1 MTRPLAFSIIA
12 TMNKKIVLGL
22 AALMLTIPATSHAN
36 VKNKTVSVPTLAI
49 LDTALD
55 TSIPAI
61 KSKIVHE
68 VCILDWTTCPNGQ
81 SFMEGPGAS
90 HLPLTSITKNGFDH
104 GTQMASAAINANPNM
119 NIVFVRIIGQNINQ
133 DRQIAN
139 ESTIYNALNWVIAN
153 KDKFNIQAVSM
164 SQGMG
169 NLSASVN
176 YCPSTPTTQQ
186 SVKNLLSLGVPTFV
200 PVGNSRNYKMI
211 DWPSCLP
218 ETFAIGAGSKNG
230 IELYSNYD
238 SLLLDFF
245 SNGNVKVTAPGNV
258 IKNAAGTSISAQIAA
273 AQWIALKQAKPGL
286 TISQLSELISK
297 TARPIKGR
305 QGSGILFD
313 LSGAIN
319 G

>member
-1 MTRPLAFSIIA
+1 M
-12 TMNKKIVLGL
+12 GL
-22 AALMLTIPATSHAN
+22 VALILTIPATSHAN
-36 VKNKTVSVPTLAI
+36 IKNKTVPVPTLAI

-55 TSIPAI
+55 TSIPSI
-61 KSKIVHE
+61 NSKLIHE
-68 VCILDWTTCPNGQ
+68 VCILDWTTCPNGK
-81 SFMEGPGAS
+81 SFMEGPGSS
-90 HLPLTSITKNGFDH
+90 HLPIELITKNGFDH

-119 NIVFVRIIGQNINQ
+119 NIVFVRIIGQNINH

-169 NLSASVN
+169 NLTPLAN
-176 YCPSTPTTQQ
+176 YCPSTPITQQ
-186 SVKNLLSLGVPTFV
+186 SIKTLLSLGVPTFV

-218 ETFAIGAGSKNG
+218 ESFSIGAGSRSG

-238 SLLLDFF
+238 PLLIDFF
-245 SNGNVKVTAPGNV
+245 SNGNVKVVTPGNIV
-258 IKNAAGTSISAQIAA
+258 KNASGTSISAQIAA
-273 AQWIALKQAKPGL
+273 AQWVALKQSKPNL
-286 TISQLSELISK
+286 SITQLSDLISK
-297 TARPIKGR
+297 TAKPIKGR
-305 QGSGILFD
+305 QGTGKLFD
-313 LSGAIN
+313 LNGAVN

>member
-1 MTRPLAFSIIA
+1 
-12 TMNKKIVLGL
+12 MNKKIVLGL
-22 AALMLTIPATSHAN
+22 VALMLTVPATSHAN
-36 VKNKTVSVPTLAI
+36 IKNKTVNVPTLAI

-55 TSIPAI
+55 TSIPSI
-61 KSKIVHE
+61 KSKLIHE
-68 VCILDWTTCPNGQ
+68 VCILDWTTCPNGK
-81 SFMEGPGAS
+81 SFMEGPGS
-90 HLPLTSITKNGFDH
+90 SSLPIEAITKNGFDH

-119 NIVFVRIIGQNINQ
+119 NIVFVRIIGQNINY

-169 NLSASVN
+169 NLPALTN

-186 SVKNLLSLGVPTFV
+186 SIKNLIEMGVPTFV
-200 PVGNSRNYKMI
+200 PVGNARNYKMI

-218 ETFAIGAGSKNG
+218 ESFAVGAGSKNG

-238 SLLLDFF
+238 PMLVDFF
-245 SNGNVKVTAPGNV
+245 SNGNVKVSAPGNI
-258 IKNAAGTSISAQIAA
+258 IKNAAGTSIAAQIAA
-273 AQWIALKQAKPGL
+273 SQWIALKQSKPTL
-286 TISQLSELISK
+286 SVAQLSDLISK
-297 TARPIKGR
+297 TAKPIKGK
-305 QGSGILFD
+305 QGKGKLFD
-313 LSGAIN
+313 LNGAIN

>member
-1 MTRPLAFSIIA
+1 
-12 TMNKKIVLGL
+12 MNKKIVMGL
-22 AALMLTIPATSHAN
+22 VALILTIPATSHAN
-36 VKNKTVSVPTLAI
+36 IKNKTVPVPTLAI

-55 TSIPAI
+55 TSIPSI
-61 KSKIVHE
+61 NSKLIHE
-68 VCILDWTTCPNGQ
+68 VCILDWTTCPNGK
-81 SFMEGPGAS
+81 SFMEGPGSS
-90 HLPLTSITKNGFDH
+90 HLPIELITKNGFDH

-119 NIVFVRIIGQNINQ
+119 NIVFVRIIGQNINH

-169 NLSASVN
+169 NLTPLAN
-176 YCPSTPTTQQ
+176 YCPSTPITQQ
-186 SVKNLLSLGVPTFV
+186 SIKTLLSLGVPTFV

-218 ETFAIGAGSKNG
+218 ESFSIGAGSRSG

-238 SLLLDFF
+238 PMLIDFF
-245 SNGNVKVTAPGNV
+245 SNGNVKVVTPGNIV
-258 IKNAAGTSISAQIAA
+258 KNASGTSISAQIAA
-273 AQWIALKQAKPGL
+273 AQWVALKQSKPNL
-286 TISQLSELISK
+286 SITQLSDLISK
-297 TARPIKGR
+297 TAKPIKGR
-305 QGSGILFD
+305 QGTGKLFD
-313 LSGAIN
+313 LNGAIN

>member
-1 MTRPLAFSIIA
+1 
-12 TMNKKIVLGL
+12 MNKKIVMGL
-22 AALMLTIPATSHAN
+22 VALILTIPATSHAN
-36 VKNKTVSVPTLAI
+36 IKNKTVPVPTLAI

-55 TSIPAI
+55 TSIPSI
-61 KSKIVHE
+61 NSKLIHE
-68 VCILDWTTCPNGQ
+68 VCILDWTTCPNGK
-81 SFMEGPGAS
+81 SFMEGPGSS
-90 HLPLTSITKNGFDH
+90 HLPIELITKNGFDH

-119 NIVFVRIIGQNINQ
+119 NIVFVRIIGQNINH

-169 NLSASVN
+169 NLTPLAN
-176 YCPSTPTTQQ
+176 YCPSTPITQQ
-186 SVKNLLSLGVPTFV
+186 SIKTLLSLGVPTFV

-218 ETFAIGAGSKNG
+218 ESFSIGAGSRSG

-238 SLLLDFF
+238 PLLIDFF
-245 SNGNVKVTAPGNV
+245 SNGNVKVVTPGNIV
-258 IKNAAGTSISAQIAA
+258 KNASGTSISAQIAA
-273 AQWIALKQAKPGL
+273 AQWVALKQSKPNL
-286 TISQLSELISK
+286 SITQLSDLISK
-297 TARPIKGR
+297 TAKPIKGR
-305 QGSGILFD
+305 QGTGKLFD
-313 LSGAIN
+313 LNGAVN

>member
-1 MTRPLAFSIIA
+1 
-12 TMNKKIVLGL
+12 MNKKIAVGIL
-22 AALMLTIPATSHAN
+22 ALTMVVPSTSHAN
-36 VKNKTVSVPTLAI
+36 IKNKTLPVPTLAI

-55 TSIPAI
+55 TSIPSI
-61 KSKIVHE
+61 KSKLVHE
-68 VCILDWTTCPNGQ
+68 VCILDWTTCPNGK
-81 SFMEGPGAS
+81 SFMEGPGS
-90 HLPLTSITKNGFDH
+90 SLLPIEAIMKNGFDH

-119 NIVFVRIIGQNINQ
+119 NIVFVRIIGQNINY

-169 NLSASVN
+169 NLPALTN

-186 SVKNLLSLGVPTFV
+186 SIKNLISMGVPTFV
-200 PVGNSRNYKMI
+200 PVGNARNYKMI

-218 ETFAIGAGSKNG
+218 EAFAIGAGSKNG
-230 IELYSNYD
+230 IELYNNYD
-238 SLLLDFF
+238 PLLLDFF
-245 SNGNVKVTAPGNV
+245 SNGNVKVSTPGNV
-258 IKNAAGTSISAQIAA
+258 IKNAAGTSIAAQIAA
-273 AQWIALKQAKPGL
+273 AQWIALKQSKPNL

-297 TARPIKGR
+297 TARPIKGN
-305 QGSGILFD
+305 QGSGKLFD
-313 LSGAIN
+313 LNGAIN